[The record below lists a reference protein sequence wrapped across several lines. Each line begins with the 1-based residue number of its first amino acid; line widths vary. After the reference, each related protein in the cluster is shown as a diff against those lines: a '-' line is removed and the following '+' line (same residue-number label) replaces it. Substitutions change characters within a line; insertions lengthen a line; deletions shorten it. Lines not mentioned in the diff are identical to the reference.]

1 MIIWKN
7 KYFFLKTIAFHFQ
20 SKAFLLSSDK
30 ILRYQISFF
39 FLWKLGS
46 HLRKYGGYALNKCHI
61 LHLCEN
67 DELCLSSTHVVGHSV
82 LENKPWRPNQSLRF
96 FSVSFE
102 FFLNTIEYAIE
113 IYLTVLL
120 GVFVLAAS
128 TEGKK
133 IPRFIRKLNK
143 YLGLPPKSNR
153 TMDILLIRKNAV
165 DIQTNSEEI
174 DANFKSINKAEIINF
189 DHYSVSCKT
198 TSKWWYIKVL

>member
-1 MIIWKN
+1 MLEKN
-7 KYFFLKTIAFHFQ
+7 KHFFFFFLNSRPLNIKCIKDECLIRGRSKAFLLSFFDNLKKQILLLKTMAFHFQ

-46 HLRKYGGYALNKCHI
+46 HQRKYGGYALNKCHI

-102 FFLNTIEYAIE
+102 FFLNTIEY
-113 IYLTVLL
+113 
-120 GVFVLAAS
+120 
-128 TEGKK
+128 
-133 IPRFIRKLNK
+133 
-143 YLGLPPKSNR
+143 
-153 TMDILLIRKNAV
+153 
-165 DIQTNSEEI
+165 
-174 DANFKSINKAEIINF
+174 
-189 DHYSVSCKT
+189 
-198 TSKWWYIKVL
+198 